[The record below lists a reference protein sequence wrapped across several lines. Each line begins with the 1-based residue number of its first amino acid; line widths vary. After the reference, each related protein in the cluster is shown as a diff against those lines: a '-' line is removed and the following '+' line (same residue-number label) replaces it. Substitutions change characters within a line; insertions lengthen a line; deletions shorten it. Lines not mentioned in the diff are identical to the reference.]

1 MPSPSVWHIHGCSI
15 HFDFFLWIQELLR
28 NHLLTT
34 PESTTQRGWGIT
46 TFTAE
51 LPALRRSLGKE
62 VILTIPAQIP
72 LQWAPSKSSSRDHC
86 HPLLQCAK
94 SPLAR
99 WLSTEGWP
107 TGLRVPDARGLCGTR
122 KTACLGGGHLGFCCC
137 FGTMPRWL
145 ILFRIIQLQLPLCF
159 SLETIGQTED
169 M

>member
-34 PESTTQRGWGIT
+34 PESTTQRGWGVT

-62 VILTIPAQIP
+62 VILTIPVQIP

-86 HPLLQCAK
+86 HPLSQCAK

-122 KTACLGGGHLGFCCC
+122 KTACLRGS
-137 FGTMPRWL
+137 P
-145 ILFRIIQLQLPLCF
+145 QLLLLLWDYATVTNSLPHNSTSTPFVF